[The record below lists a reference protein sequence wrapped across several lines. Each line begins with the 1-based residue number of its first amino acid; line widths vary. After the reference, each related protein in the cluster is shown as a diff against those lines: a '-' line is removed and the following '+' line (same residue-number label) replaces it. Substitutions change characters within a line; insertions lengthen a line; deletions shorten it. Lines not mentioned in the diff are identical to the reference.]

1 MTTFDFKHPC
11 TLPSDQLR
19 DREAM
24 MRRDLLPLVTRIEP
38 LENGMAFEFA
48 YSAAIER
55 TLEEVIAFE
64 RECCGS
70 LAWELHRPSRGVLR
84 LSVQG
89 IVPASEF
96 FRSVCGPAGTPR
108 RGRSL

>member
-11 TLPSDQLR
+11 SLPSDQLSG
-19 DREAM
+19 REAM
-24 MRRDLLPLVTRIEP
+24 MRRDLLPRVTRIEP
-38 LENGMAFEFA
+38 LEHGMAFEFA
-48 YSAAIER
+48 YSAAIEK

-64 RECCGS
+64 RACCGS
-70 LAWELHRPSRGVLR
+70 LAWDLRRPSQGVLR
-84 LSVQG
+84 LSVEG
-89 IVPASEF
+89 IAPSSEF